1 MKPAQFRFAG
11 ATAVVTGAAGGMGE
25 HLARGLAERGSA
37 LLLVDRDAGKLDAVA
52 SSIRA
57 AYPDAA
63 VTTFVVD
70 LAERDAVDQVAAEL
84 LAATDTVDLLINNA
98 GVALAGMFDQITMDD
113 FDWVMAVNFHAP
125 VLLTHHL
132 LPLMRPGAHIVN
144 VSSLFGLVAPRGQS
158 AYSSSKFALRGFT
171 EALRN
176 ELLPR
181 GIGTTSVHP
190 GGIRT
195 NIARNARLGGNL
207 DEAALKKARG
217 DFDRL
222 LTFPADRAAQL
233 MLEAVKNRTP
243 RLLIGLSATLP
254 DVVARVAPLSF
265 GTLQRHLASVSRLPA
280 VLRRGSGTSRDT
292 GSPAQ
297 PDGVLGEGHLRVD
310 GVRIR
315 YRDEGAA
322 EKTPVLLLHGI
333 GRSLE
338 DWEGLYARLAP
349 DHRVISIDL
358 PGFGLSERTAGRYS
372 METMARFVLA
382 ALDTLGERRPLH
394 VVGNSLGG
402 AVAMKISALA
412 PERVRSL
419 VLANS
424 AGFGKEV
431 TIALRLLAV
440 RPVGRFLLRD
450 TSRKAAYRTER
461 ALFYDRAFVTEERL
475 DHAQEVGR
483 NPVHDDVMLAVA
495 GHLGTFGGVRR
506 RWRTELLRSVAAQR
520 KPTLVIWGDEDR
532 VLPASHL
539 EHARTA
545 FPHAEFHLFDKCGH
559 MPQIER
565 EEEFDA
571 LVRRFVAGAD
581 ADPAAPTHQG
591 FRSV

>member
-1 MKPAQFRFAG
+1 MKPAPFHFAG

-25 HLARGLAERGSA
+25 HLARGLAERGSR
-37 LLLVDRDAGKLDAVA
+37 LLLVDRDAANLDAVA

-57 AYPDAA
+57 AYPDTS
-63 VTTFVVD
+63 VTTFVAD
-70 LAERDAVDQVAAEL
+70 LAGRDAVDQVAAEI

-98 GVALAGMFDQITMDD
+98 GVALAGTFDQITMDD

-132 LPLMRPGAHIVN
+132 LPLMRPGGHVVN
-144 VSSLFGLVAPRGQS
+144 VSSLFGLVAPRGQT

-207 DEAALKKARG
+207 DDAASRKARA

-222 LTFPADRAAQL
+222 LTFPADRAAEL
-233 MLEAVKNRTP
+233 MLEAVGNRTP
-243 RLLIGLSATLP
+243 RLLIGLSAKLP

-265 GTLQRHLASVSRLPA
+265 GTLQRRLAALSRLPGA
-280 VLRRGSGTSRDT
+280 LRRGSGTGR
-292 GSPAQ
+292 GSGPGIGASVD
-297 PDGVLGEGHLRVD
+297 PDGVLGDGYLRVD
-310 GVRIR
+310 GVKVR
-315 YRDEGAA
+315 YLDEGAA

-338 DWEGLYARLAP
+338 DWEGLYHRLAP
-349 DHRVISIDL
+349 DHRVISVDL
-358 PGFGLSERTAGRYS
+358 PGFGLSERTQGKYS
-372 METMARFVLA
+372 METLARFVLA
-382 ALDTLGERRPLH
+382 VLDTLGEHRPLH

-402 AVAMKISALA
+402 AVALKISALA

-440 RPVGRFLLRD
+440 RPVGRVLMRD
-450 TSRKAAYRTER
+450 KSRKAAYRTER
-461 ALFYDRAFVTEERL
+461 ALFYDKVFVTEERL

-483 NPVHDDVMLAVA
+483 NPGYDDVMLTVA

-506 RWRTELLRSVAAQR
+506 RWRTELLRRVAAQR
-520 KPTLVIWGDEDR
+520 KPTLVVWGDEDR

-539 EHARTA
+539 EHARAA
-545 FPHAEFHLFDKCGH
+545 FPHAEFHLFEKCGH

-571 LVRRFVAGAD
+571 LVRRFVSGAE
-581 ADPAAPTHQG
+581 ASAA
-591 FRSV
+591 RV